1 MLKTRIVTALILA
14 PVVIAAIY
22 LLPAWAFAL
31 FVGAAAGL
39 AIYEWAG
46 LAHLQST
53 AARLGF
59 VAVFGLAAGVAW
71 FVPSAWWLLVLLAC
85 GAWLLACVIVL
96 FHPRANVLISHP
108 AAVAVFGLVI
118 GLGAWA
124 ALISIRQI
132 PHGAHWVMWVLLI
145 CWAADIGAYF
155 SGKAFGRRKLAPSV
169 SPGKTWEGAVGGA
182 LLAVLVCG
190 GLLAYAGF
198 LEPVWLVLIVALVAV
213 SIVGD
218 LFESVLKR
226 HSQVKDSGSLLPG
239 HGGMLD
245 RIDSILAAAPV
256 FALLCGLFP
265 AMVGQA

>member
-1 MLKTRIVTALILA
+1 MLKTRILTALVLA
-14 PVVIAAIY
+14 PIVVAAIY
-22 LLPAWAFAL
+22 LLPAWAVAL
-31 FVGAAAGL
+31 FIAAAAGL
-39 AIYEWAG
+39 AMYEWAG
-46 LAHLQST
+46 LAHLLNT
-53 AARLGF
+53 PARLGYLVVF
-59 VAVFGLAAGVAW
+59 VLAAGAAW

-85 GAWLLACVIVL
+85 FAWLVAGVIVL
-96 FHPRANVLISHP
+96 VHPRANVLINYP
-108 AAVAVFGLVI
+108 LAVAAFGLVI

-124 ALISIRQI
+124 ALVSIHQLQ
-132 PHGAHWVMWVLLI
+132 HGPHWVMWLLLI

-182 LLAVLVCG
+182 LLAVAVCG
-190 GLLAYAGF
+190 GLLAYAG
-198 LEPVWLVLIVALVAV
+198 LLKPVWIGLIVALVAV
-213 SIVGD
+213 SIIGD

-256 FALLCGLFP
+256 FALICGLLP